1 MGYLMTFSHVLSFRV
16 VGDGGS
22 ISKGKICSLKARVS
36 CIHLDSYIA
45 CVFKITVL
53 LQLSLE

>member
-1 MGYLMTFSHVLSFRV
+1 MTFSHLLPFRV

-36 CIHLDSYIA
+36 LIHLDSYIA
-45 CVFKITVL
+45 CAFKNNSTSITIIRIKF
-53 LQLSLE
+53 

>member
-1 MGYLMTFSHVLSFRV
+1 MDNLTTFSHVLSFRV

-22 ISKGKICSLKARVS
+22 ISKGKIRSLKARVS

-53 LQLSLE
+53 L